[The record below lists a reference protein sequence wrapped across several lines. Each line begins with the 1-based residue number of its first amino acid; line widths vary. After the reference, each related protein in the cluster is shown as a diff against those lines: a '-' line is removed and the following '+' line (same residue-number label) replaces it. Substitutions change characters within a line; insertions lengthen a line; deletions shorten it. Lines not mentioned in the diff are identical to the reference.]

1 MIDYHVKKRT
11 NDDSRRSDCTR
22 CMRVV
27 DGMCVI
33 NGCKPK
39 PIWQLQKE
47 RTHCQ
52 YWWESQGEVSKQVFP
67 AEWPEMICPYCG
79 SRIGGK

>member
-1 MIDYHVKKRT
+1 MIDYHVKKPMNR
-11 NDDSRRSDCTR
+11 SGGHSDCTR

-27 DGMCVI
+27 DGVCVI

-39 PIWQLQKE
+39 PIERLQKE

-52 YWWESQGEVSKQVFP
+52 YWWETQGDTSKPILP
-67 AEWPEMICPYCG
+67 AEWPEMTCPYCG
-79 SRIGGK
+79 SRVGEK